1 MKAKRDIRSDL
12 RERIDAID
20 TEIQTLEHQLDDL
33 SFRKESLVALL
44 KAEDQ
49 EWSGGESSRKQL
61 GPHQRLSNIL
71 MDLLQNGEAWSG
83 KTLAAYAQKKGF
95 DFDNSSPGRVTHST
109 LVGMSRT
116 GIVKS
121 LGAGRWK
128 LPKGGPATIAT
139 E

>member
-1 MKAKRDIRSDL
+1 MKSKRDIRSDL

-20 TEIQTLEHQLDDL
+20 AEIQTRELELDDL
-33 SFRKESLVALL
+33 VFRKESLEALL

-49 EWSGGESSRKQL
+49 EWSGGEASRKQL
-61 GPHQRLSNIL
+61 GPNQRLSSIL
-71 MDLLQNGEAWSG
+71 MDLLQNGETWSG

-121 LGAGRWK
+121 LGGGRWK
-128 LPKGGPATIAT
+128 LPKGGSVTTTT